1 MPRVR
6 LLVLGG
12 TVVLVV
18 VLFLVLRPD
27 DASEDTAATTAPTP
41 TRSVSSPS
49 SSRPTTSAA
58 EPEPSGSDAA
68 FRLQPRS
75 HRSRVCDR
83 PLLLARVLPG
93 AMGRSARERPARAGV
108 GPLRVGGLRGAGA
121 HALSEHDLVRPGR
134 RARLRARDRAGARA
148 RSRGGDLPDR
158 VQRDPRPV
166 LAPRAH
172 GPLHGRWFVDPFS
185 GLGGRAHPAP

>member
-58 EPEPSGSDAA
+58 EPEPSGISRIEITVRNAVPAGGIVRSKVGEGDRVEIVVDADVSDEIHLHGYDLSADVA
-68 FRLQPRS
+68 
-75 HRSRVCDR
+75 
-83 PLLLARVLPG
+83 PG
-93 AMGRSARERPARAGV
+93 APARLKFRATI
-108 GPLRVGGLRGAGA
+108 
-121 HALSEHDLVRPGR
+121 PGR
-134 RARLRARDRAGARA
+134 FEVELEE
-148 RSRGGDLPDR
+148 RGRQIAELEVEP
-158 VQRDPRPV
+158 
-166 LAPRAH
+166 
-172 GPLHGRWFVDPFS
+172 
-185 GLGGRAHPAP
+185 